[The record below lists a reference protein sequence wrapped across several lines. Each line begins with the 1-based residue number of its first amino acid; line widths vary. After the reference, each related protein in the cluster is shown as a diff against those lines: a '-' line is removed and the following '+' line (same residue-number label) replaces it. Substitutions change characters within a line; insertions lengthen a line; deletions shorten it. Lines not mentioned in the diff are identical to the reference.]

1 MGENPSPGNKAGGI
15 TTLEEKS
22 LGCVQKGGF
31 SPVVDVLEYAR
42 RIETNGL
49 NLLCAPGNDLVS
61 STALAAA
68 GCHLVIFTT
77 GRGTPFGTVV
87 PTVKVA
93 TNHSLAQK
101 KPHWIDWDAMA
112 NPNVE
117 EFLETVLTIA
127 SGETLAR
134 NEVNHCQEIAIF
146 KDGITL

>member
-1 MGENPSPGNKAGGI
+1 M
-15 TTLEEKS
+15 
-22 LGCVQKGGF
+22 
-31 SPVVDVLEYAR
+31 
-42 RIETNGL
+42 
-49 NLLCAPGNDLVS
+49 
-61 STALAAA
+61 AAA

-127 SGETLAR
+127 SGETPAR
-134 NEVNHCQEIAIF
+134 NEANHCREIASF